1 MKSPLTGGQVPEA
14 IDIDIPGDI
23 SSAAFWIVAT
33 AAKRNS
39 NLLIQNV
46 GLNPTRTA
54 LLGVLQRM
62 GATIRNT
69 VHSPDEMG
77 EPVGN
82 LKVQGGELCG
92 TEIREDEIPNLIDE
106 IPVLAVAGA
115 LARGKMT
122 IRNASEL
129 RVKESDRITTVVDNL
144 RAMGA
149 DVTEHDD
156 GMSVVGGN
164 QLHGTTLDCF
174 GDHRI
179 AMAFAI
185 AGLFAEGETVIRNTE
200 CIATSYPGFGKD
212 LDQIRGQ

>member
-1 MKSPLTGGQVPEA
+1 M
-14 IDIDIPGDI
+14 
-23 SSAAFWIVAT
+23 
-33 AAKRNS
+33 
-39 NLLIQNV
+39 
-46 GLNPTRTA
+46 NPTRTA
-54 LLGVLQRM
+54 LLGGLQRM